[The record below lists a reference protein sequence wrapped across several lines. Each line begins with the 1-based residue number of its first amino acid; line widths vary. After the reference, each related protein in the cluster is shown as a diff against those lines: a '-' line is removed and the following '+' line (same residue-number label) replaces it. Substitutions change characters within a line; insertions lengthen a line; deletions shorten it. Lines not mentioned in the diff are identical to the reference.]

1 MKAPN
6 MTNNGRP
13 MTDDEKRDA
22 LERAIAARD
31 RGIAP
36 EKPKTRRR
44 RERAK
49 VLSVTVRDGKPRS

>member
-1 MKAPN
+1 

-13 MTDDEKRDA
+13 MTDEEKRDA

-31 RGIAP
+31 RGISP

-49 VLSVTVRDGKPRS
+49 VLRVTVRDGQPHT